1 MVYDTEIK
9 AIHDGLF
16 LNYPPN
22 ITTYYTEIYHQP
34 DLIGLEVQVELKDHN
49 TGHNYH

>member
-9 AIHDGLF
+9 AIHDALF

-22 ITTYYTEIYHQP
+22 ITTYYTEIYH
-34 DLIGLEVQVELKDHN
+34 LLYLYI
-49 TGHNYH
+49 